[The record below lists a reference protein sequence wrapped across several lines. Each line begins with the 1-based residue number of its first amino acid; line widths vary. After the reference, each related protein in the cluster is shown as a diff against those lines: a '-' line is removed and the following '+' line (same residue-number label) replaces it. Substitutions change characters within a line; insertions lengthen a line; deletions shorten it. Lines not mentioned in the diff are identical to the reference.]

1 MIDLSCAPLSLRGVT
16 VLRDHADPDLFY
28 YLPGVPKLVLDAQ
41 GMAFTLYK
49 WRRDLSDN
57 PNLEPDQ
64 ARGAGL
70 ALFETSCALAEG
82 VQAGLVAE
90 IGATVG
96 RPDAR
101 LVPAPFRRGHVRTI
115 VASGE
120 GMTTDLLL
128 TELAPL
134 FAPWQAAFSLGLS
147 AEGAGLFQ
155 RALEGER
162 LPIGVAYE
170 WELDGLLPA
179 LHADVTMDYER
190 IYRSF
195 EASVGFQFTYGIT
208 WRAELDLV
216 IKKLMEEDAIK
227 VEIIAFQDTED
238 QRRQQEQVMD
248 LIRARVESGFFRTA
262 IPKEAQSSSGL
273 LGALIGTSGSI
284 SSSSGMFVLKARY
297 EMQDELKVSHMQIR
311 GRSAVALMHV
321 STGILSAMLGEDER
335 SPVRISEIDT
345 DDPWLRRLVVGVR
358 SAVSFDAMPDLVAVT
373 AQIEHQ
379 GRVDSFAFERA
390 SAGAA
395 YTFEAWLDAPDQD
408 RYTLEVQYDFDR
420 SSGSGP
426 AQIRVAPVST
436 RQRQLVL
443 NPLAHLRYRHL
454 ELLLGPG
461 AESARVL
468 LRVPGAEGQED
479 LGQADLVLDTS
490 APAARWSVRAPRSA
504 PPLEILAKTEWTGA
518 DGLRFDSGWTPVEG
532 ESLVVL
538 GPFEDVLRLH
548 VEPSVDWSA
557 NTLLLVAVRYE
568 DGEHTVDR
576 ELRFEAATARGQA
589 VEIPLRDS
597 RRRAYR
603 WRQVLYPSVGPP
615 RETAWLDADSPILVV
630 GVMASE
636 TAKLS
641 VRLLGGF
648 GAALGV
654 IVDLWATD
662 PRTGQE
668 EKQSLFFRPP
678 TLDAEATMPLDEGEL
693 RYRFEARRLLEAGEE
708 LIARGERETAIL
720 LVRI

>member
-1 MIDLSCAPLSLRGVT
+1 MIDLSSPPLSVRGVT

-28 YLPGVPKLVLDAQ
+28 YLPGLPRLVTDAQ
-41 GMAFTLYK
+41 GSAFTLYK

-57 PNLEPDQ
+57 PDLAPDQ

-70 ALFETSCALAEG
+70 ALFETSCALADG
-82 VQAGLVAE
+82 LAGSLRAE
-90 IGATVG
+90 IGAAAG

-101 LVPAPFRRGHVRTI
+101 LVPAPFRAGRVRTI

-134 FAPWQAAFSLGLS
+134 FAPWRAAFSLGLS
-147 AEGAGLFQ
+147 AEGAHLFQ

-216 IKKLMEEDAIK
+216 IKKLMEEDAIQVK
-227 VEIIAFQDTED
+227 IIAFQDTED
-238 QRRQQEQVMD
+238 QQRQQDQVMD
-248 LIRARVESGFFRTA
+248 LIRARVESGFFRSA
-262 IPKEAQSSSGL
+262 IPVEAQSTSGL
-273 LGALIGTSGSI
+273 LGMLIGSSGNI

-311 GRSAVALMHV
+311 GRSAVTLLHV

-335 SPVRISEIDT
+335 LPVTVSEIDT
-345 DDPWLRRLVVGVR
+345 DDPWFRRLEVGVR
-358 SAVSFDAMPDLVAVT
+358 SAVSFDDMPDLLAVT
-373 AQIEHQ
+373 AQLEHE
-379 GRVDSFAFERA
+379 GNVGSFGFDRGN
-390 SAGAA
+390 AGEVRS
-395 YTFEAWLDAPDQD
+395 FQSWLAAPDRD
-408 RYTLEVQYDFDR
+408 AYALEVQYDFDPTV
-420 SSGSGP
+420 GGGP
-426 AQIRVAPVST
+426 AQIRVGPLST

-443 NPLAHLRYRHL
+443 NPLAHIRYRRL

-479 LGQADLVLDTS
+479 LAQADLVLDANT
-490 APAARWSVRAPRSA
+490 PTARWSARAPRSA

-518 DGLRFDSGWTPVEG
+518 DGARFDSEWTRVEG

-538 GPFEDVLRLH
+538 GPFEDILRVH

-557 NTLLLVAVRYE
+557 NTLLLVALRYE
-568 DGEHTVDR
+568 DGEHVVDR
-576 ELRFEAATARGQA
+576 ELRFDAANARGQA
-589 VEIPLRDS
+589 LEIPLRDS

-615 RETAWLDADSPILVV
+615 REMSWLDADTPILVV
-630 GVMASE
+630 GAMAAE

-641 VRLLGGF
+641 VRLLGSF

-654 IVDLWATD
+654 IVDLWAYD
-662 PRTGQE
+662 PRTEQE

-678 TLDAEATMPLDEGEL
+678 QLDAEAMMPLDEGEL
-693 RYRFEARRLLEAGEE
+693 RYRFEARRLLAQGEE
-708 LIARGERETAIL
+708 LIARGARETTIL
-720 LVRI
+720 MIRL